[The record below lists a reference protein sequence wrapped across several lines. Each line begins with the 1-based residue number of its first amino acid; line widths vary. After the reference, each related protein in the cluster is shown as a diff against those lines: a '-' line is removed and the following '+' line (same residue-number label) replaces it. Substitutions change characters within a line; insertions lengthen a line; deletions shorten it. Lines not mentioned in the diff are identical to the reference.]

1 MTEDL
6 KPRTFCPLER
16 PNARLRLFCFP
27 HAGVGASAYR
37 AWAGLVPDTVEVR
50 AVQLP
55 GRESRLREPCVTAMP
70 ALVEDVAAALEP
82 LLFDRPFAL
91 FGHSMGALLAFETA
105 RRLARVPGAAPLHL
119 FASAR
124 RAPHLPARSRPI
136 ADLEEGAFL
145 DEIRKRYDGVPR
157 EVLEEPDLLAL
168 LLPAL
173 RADLALIES
182 YKFEAAAPLEC
193 PITVYGGADDLEARD
208 DELSAWR
215 VHTRGTFGLR
225 MFPGSHFFIRSSTAA
240 VTADLSGVLRR
251 LVAGR
256 REDDSR

>member
-1 MTEDL
+1 VTYDWRR
-6 KPRTFCPLER
+6 RTFCPLER

-27 HAGVGASAYR
+27 YAGAGASAYR
-37 AWAGLVPDTVEVR
+37 SWAALVPETVEVR

-55 GRESRLREPCVTAMP
+55 GRESRLREACATTMP
-70 ALVEDVAAALEP
+70 ALVEDVTAGIQP
-82 LLFDRPFAL
+82 LLDKPFAL
-91 FGHSMGALLAFETA
+91 FGHSLGALLAFETA
-105 RRLARVPGAAPLHL
+105 RRLASVPGAGPAHL
-119 FASAR
+119 FASGR

-173 RADLALIES
+173 RADIASIES
-182 YKFEAAAPLEC
+182 YRLEAAAPLEC

-215 VHTRGTFGLR
+215 VHTRGAFGLR
-225 MFPGSHFFIRSSTAA
+225 MFAGSHFFIRSSSAA
-240 VTADLSGVLRR
+240 VTADLSGVLRSI
-251 LVAGR
+251 VAGR
-256 REDDSR
+256 REDGPR